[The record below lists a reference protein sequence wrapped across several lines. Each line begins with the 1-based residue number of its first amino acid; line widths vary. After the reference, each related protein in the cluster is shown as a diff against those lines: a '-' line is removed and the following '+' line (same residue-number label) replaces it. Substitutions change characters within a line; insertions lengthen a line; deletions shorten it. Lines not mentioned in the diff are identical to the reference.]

1 MFGSFELKFGTIEL
15 KFKTFEHRIK
25 GQASGSPY

>member
-1 MFGSFELKFGTIEL
+1 MFGSFELKFRTIEL

-25 GQASGSPY
+25 AQVSGFPY